1 MRQPGFRP
9 GGSKVYYRKKALKP
23 CHKRSLI
30 GELQKESEMG
40 ISRACRI
47 LGISRS
53 SMAYKS
59 IKDDTVLYRQLLSLT
74 ESHPRDGFWKCYH
87 RLGNQGEK
95 VNHKRLHRIYKLA
108 GLSLRRK
115 SKKRKI
121 SRVKEPL
128 SIPQGFTQSW
138 SMDFMN
144 DVLENGRKI
153 RTFNIID
160 DYNREVLYIEADY
173 SIKSSRVVWILK
185 HLIGRY
191 GKPKSIR
198 MDNGPEFISHL
209 IRTWSLVNDIKFAYI
224 QPGKPTQNSL
234 IERFNKSFRE
244 GVLDAYLFS
253 NLDEVREVAEEWVKD
268 YNHYRPHDALGG
280 LSPVMWKNGQQ
291 AKANPMLDPAH
302 FPTLNNNNKILTEI
316 TTFD

>member
-1 MRQPGFRP
+1 
-9 GGSKVYYRKKALKP
+9 
-23 CHKRSLI
+23 
-30 GELQKESEMG
+30 MG

-47 LGISRS
+47 LRISRS

-59 IKDDTVLYRQLLSLT
+59 IRDDTVLYSRLLSLT
-74 ESHPRDGFWKCYH
+74 ESYPRDGFWKCYH
-87 RLGNQGEK
+87 RLRNQGEK
-95 VNHKRLHRIYKLA
+95 VNHKRLHRIYKQA

-115 SKKRKI
+115 SRKRKI
-121 SRVKEPL
+121 TRVKEPL
-128 SIPQGFTQSW
+128 TIPESFTHSW

-144 DVLENGRKI
+144 DALENGRKI

-160 DYNREVLYIEADY
+160 DYNREVLHIEADY

-185 HLIGRY
+185 HLVNRY

-209 IRTWSLVNDIKFAYI
+209 IQTWSLVNDIKFAYI

-253 NLDEVREVAEEWVKD
+253 SLNELREVAEEWVED

-291 AKANPMLDPAH
+291 DQAKASTFPAR
-302 FPTLNNNNKILTEI
+302 FSTSDNNSSKISRKNS
-316 TTFD
+316 TFEVY

>member
-1 MRQPGFRP
+1 
-9 GGSKVYYRKKALKP
+9 
-23 CHKRSLI
+23 
-30 GELQKESEMG
+30 
-40 ISRACRI
+40 
-47 LGISRS
+47 
-53 SMAYKS
+53 
-59 IKDDTVLYRQLLSLT
+59 
-74 ESHPRDGFWKCYH
+74 
-87 RLGNQGEK
+87 
-95 VNHKRLHRIYKLA
+95 
-108 GLSLRRK
+108 
-115 SKKRKI
+115 
-121 SRVKEPL
+121 
-128 SIPQGFTQSW
+128 
-138 SMDFMN
+138 
-144 DVLENGRKI
+144 
-153 RTFNIID
+153 
-160 DYNREVLYIEADY
+160 
-173 SIKSSRVVWILK
+173 
-185 HLIGRY
+185 
-191 GKPKSIR
+191 

-302 FPTLNNNNKILTEI
+302 FPTLNNNKLLTKI

>member
-1 MRQPGFRP
+1 
-9 GGSKVYYRKKALKP
+9 
-23 CHKRSLI
+23 
-30 GELQKESEMG
+30 
-40 ISRACRI
+40 
-47 LGISRS
+47 
-53 SMAYKS
+53 MAYKS